1 MGPVDND
8 RGFDSMQ
15 QRMSV
20 CQVQPWLDAAEQE
33 AVAGCFERQW
43 LTEGPQA
50 AYLRDQLGT
59 LTQAAHVALA
69 PNGTLGLFLALLALD
84 LPRGSE
90 VIMPS
95 FTFMATASAAVFAG
109 LKPVLVD
116 VDPHTFSATP
126 EAFERAVTARTSAF
140 MPVHIYGQ
148 AAYAEDVAALGERL
162 DIPVLEDAAQACGVR
177 YRGRHAGTLGTLGVL
192 SFFADKSVTMGEGGA
207 VLTDDAA
214 LGRRL
219 KLLRNQ
225 GREHSGTFVHEALGM
240 NFRVTDMQCAV
251 GNVQLARLEQVRADR
266 LRRYALYEEGLRGLP
281 GLEFMAVDPD
291 SEFIPFR
298 FPLLSRRMPEL
309 RQALEA
315 AGVQT
320 RSMFYPL
327 HLQPCLK
334 GLIDPVS
341 LPVSERLYEQGI
353 CLPIHQ
359 GVTDEEVAQIVGL
372 IRSTLVPRVNRG
384 LVAVG

>member
-1 MGPVDND
+1 MHHLMKV
-8 RGFDSMQ
+8 S
-15 QRMSV
+15 
-20 CQVQPWLDAAEQE
+20 QVQPWLDEAERAA
-33 AVAGCFERQW
+33 AAGCFDRQW

-50 AYLRDQLGT
+50 AFLRDQLGA
-59 LTQAAHVALA
+59 LTGASQVALA

-90 VIMPS
+90 VVMPS

-126 EAFERAVTARTSAF
+126 EAFARAVTPRTRLF

-207 VLTDDAA
+207 VLTHDAA

-225 GREHSGTFVHEALGM
+225 GRESSGTFVHEALGM

-251 GNVQLARLEQVRADR
+251 GNVQLGRLEHVRADR
-266 LRRYALYEEGLRGLP
+266 LRRYALYADELRGLP
-281 GLEFMAVDPD
+281 GLEFMSVDPE

-298 FPLLSRRMPEL
+298 FPFLSRRMPEI

-315 AGVQT
+315 VGVQT

-327 HLQPCLK
+327 HRQPCLQ
-334 GLIDPVS
+334 GLIDPVD
-341 LPVSERLYEQGI
+341 LPVSDRLYEQGL

-359 GVTDEEVAQIVGL
+359 DVSDEEVRQIAAV
-372 IRSTLVPRVNRG
+372 IRTTLATRVSLG
-384 LVAVG
+384 LVAAG

>member
-1 MGPVDND
+1 MMKV
-8 RGFDSMQ
+8 S
-15 QRMSV
+15 
-20 CQVQPWLDAAEQE
+20 QVQPWLGEAEAGAA
-33 AVAGCFERQW
+33 AGCFERAW

-50 AYLRDQLGT
+50 AYLRDQLGA
-59 LTQAAHVALA
+59 LTGAQHVHLA

-90 VIMPS
+90 VVMPS

-109 LKPVLVD
+109 LKPVCID

-126 EAFERAVTARTSAF
+126 EAFERAITPRTSLL

-148 AAYAEDVAALGERL
+148 AAYVEEVAALGERL

-177 YRGRHAGTLGTLGVL
+177 YRGRHAGTFGTLGVL
-192 SFFADKSVTMGEGGA
+192 SFFADKTVTMGEGGA
-207 VLTDDAA
+207 VLTQDAA
-214 LGRRL
+214 LARRI

-225 GREHSGTFVHEALGM
+225 GRESSGTFVHEALGM
-240 NFRVTDMQCAV
+240 NFRVTDLQCAV
-251 GNVQLARLEQVRADR
+251 GNVQLSRLEHVRADR
-266 LRRYALYEEGLRGLP
+266 QRRYGLYEELLRNIP
-281 GLEFMAVDPD
+281 GLQFMAVDPE

-298 FPLLSRRMPEL
+298 FPILSKRMPEV

-327 HLQPCLK
+327 HRQPCLQ
-334 GLIDPVS
+334 GLINPVQ
-341 LPVSERLYEQGI
+341 LPVCERLYEEGL

-359 GVTDEEVAQIVGL
+359 DVSDAEVVQIGEV
-372 IRSTLVPRVNRG
+372 IRGALTTRVSLSLAASR
-384 LVAVG
+384 

>member
-1 MGPVDND
+1 
-8 RGFDSMQ
+8 
-15 QRMSV
+15 MSLS
-20 CQVQPWLDAAEQE
+20 QVQPWLDQAESD
-33 AVAGCFERQW
+33 AVLACLDRQW

-50 AYLRDQLGT
+50 ACLRERLSV
-59 LTQAAHVALA
+59 LTGAQQVVLA
-69 PNGTLGLFLALLALD
+69 PNGTLGLYLALLALN

-90 VIMPS
+90 VVMPS

-109 LKPVLVD
+109 LKPVLID
-116 VDPHTFSATP
+116 VDPNTFSATP
-126 EAFERAVTARTSAF
+126 AAFERAVTPRTSLL

-148 AAYAEDVAALGERL
+148 AAYAAEIAALGDRL
-162 DIPVLEDAAQACGVR
+162 GLPVLEDAAQACGVR

-207 VLTDDAA
+207 VMTNDVA

-225 GREHSGTFVHEALGM
+225 GREHSGTFIHEALGM

-251 GNVQLARLEQVRADR
+251 GNVQLGRLEQVRVDR
-266 LRRYALYEEGLRGLP
+266 LRRYGLYAEGLRGLP
-281 GLEFMAVDPD
+281 GVELMAVDPD

-298 FPLLSRRMPEL
+298 FPFLCQRMPEV
-309 RQALEA
+309 RMALDA
-315 AGVQT
+315 LGVQT

-327 HLQPCLK
+327 HRQPCLE
-334 GLIDPVS
+334 GIVDPVK
-341 LPVSERLYEQGI
+341 LPVSERLYEEGI

-359 GVTDEEVAQIVGL
+359 AVQDAEVERI
-372 IRSTLVPRVNRG
+372 
-384 LVAVG
+384 VAVVRSVLSTQVAVNI

>member
-1 MGPVDND
+1 MKV
-8 RGFDSMQ
+8 S
-15 QRMSV
+15 
-20 CQVQPWLDAAEQE
+20 QVQPWLGDAERDAA
-33 AVAGCFERQW
+33 AACFEREW

-50 AYLRDQLGT
+50 AYLRDQLSA
-59 LTQAAHVALA
+59 LTGAPHVALA

-90 VIMPS
+90 VVMPS

-126 EAFERAVTARTSAF
+126 EAFARAVTPRTSALV
-140 MPVHIYGQ
+140 PVHIYGQ
-148 AAYAEDVAALGERL
+148 AAYAEEVAALGERL
-162 DIPVLEDAAQACGVR
+162 DLPVLEDAAQACGVR

-207 VLTDDAA
+207 VLTHDAA
-214 LGRRL
+214 LARRL

-225 GREHSGTFVHEALGM
+225 GRESSGTFVHEALGM

-251 GNVQLARLEQVRADR
+251 GNVQLGRLEHVRADR

-281 GLEFMAVDPD
+281 GLEMMAVDPE

-298 FPLLSRRMPEL
+298 FPFLCRRMPEV
-309 RQALEA
+309 RSALEA

-327 HLQPCLK
+327 HRQPCLK
-334 GLIDPVS
+334 GVIDEVA
-341 LPVSERLYEQGI
+341 LPVSERLYEQGL

-359 GVTDEEVAQIVGL
+359 GVTDAEVARIVSIVRAEL
-372 IRSTLVPRVNRG
+372 APRVSLG
-384 LVAVG
+384 LVANG